1 MTDASPTASA
11 PDVPR
16 KPLFTFTDDGCRS
29 ELRLGALLIAAG
41 AFLWLFIGPTW
52 ATRLCLFGAPLLVI
66 GSILQAV
73 QARRGL
79 PGYPWKLALGF
90 LILGV
95 PMYFDLGYREVPGGE
110 LHRIAYGPI
119 LAAAGAW
126 LALWWP
132 LAVLNRRAWQRQQQ
146 AEA

>member
-1 MTDASPTASA
+1 VTDASPTAA
-11 PDVPR
+11 PAPPR
-16 KPLFTFTDDGCRS
+16 KPLFTFTDDGCRT
-29 ELRLGALLIAAG
+29 ELRCGALLIAAG

-52 ATRLCLFGAPLLVI
+52 ATRLCLIGAPLLLI
-66 GSILQAV
+66 GCVLQAV

-90 LILGV
+90 LILGL
-95 PMYFDLGYREVPGGE
+95 PMCFDLRYREAPGAE

-132 LAVLNRRAWQRQQQ
+132 LAAFNRRAWSRRQQ
-146 AEA
+146 AGA